1 MAEVTLDVVPQKV
14 RDFFNKG
21 FAALEHGRLEYAMD
35 MLSHCL
41 EEEPA
46 LLQARKFLRAAEI
59 QKYKKEKTTAIA
71 RILSLVSSF
80 PAFIP
85 AIIAVKSGKG
95 AKALAATDKLLR
107 NNPLERRYMK
117 LFADAAELAALP
129 EAAVQILEIAR
140 EHYPDDGPVLECLGR
155 HYQLARQNKKAIEC
169 FEKLC
174 EMNPNNPAA
183 IKAMKDAMA
192 LDSLE
197 GDGWAEASEEG
208 KSYRDLIKDTG
219 EATRLEQESKA
230 VKTNKDVDDLI
241 ADTIKKIEAEPDN
254 INYYRA
260 LARYYGQK
268 GEFDDA
274 VATLTKALKMAPG
287 DPELEQALS
296 DLKVGRF
303 NADIEALKADGREE
317 EALAKETERA
327 QFVFDSLQE
336 RVKRYPNDLNL
347 RYEFGVMLYEND
359 YVNEAIQ
366 QFQMSQRNPKLRAD
380 SLYHLAMCFKHK
392 EQYDLAFS
400 ELEKAASDLTRM
412 DKTKK
417 DICYA
422 LGELSELMGKRE
434 QAADYF
440 KQIYQ
445 VDIQYRDI
453 AEKIEQVYNKGS

>member
-1 MAEVTLDVVPQKV
+1 MAEVTLDAVSQNV

-21 FAALEHGRLEYAMD
+21 FAALEHGRLEYAID
-35 MLSHCL
+35 MLTHCL
-41 EEEPA
+41 EMEPG

-59 QKYKKEKTTAIA
+59 EKYKKEKTNSIA
-71 RILSLVSSF
+71 RMLSLASSI
-80 PAFIP
+80 PECIP
-85 AIIAVKSGKG
+85 ALIAVKSAKG
-95 AKALAATDKLLR
+95 EKALAATDKLLR
-107 NNPLERRYMK
+107 KNPLERRYMK

-140 EHYPDDGPVLECLGR
+140 EHYPDDGQVLECLGR
-155 HYQLARQNKKAIEC
+155 HYQLASQSKKAIAC

-174 EMNPNNPAA
+174 EMNPNDPKA
-183 IKAMKDAMA
+183 IKALKDAMA

-197 GDGWAEASEEG
+197 GDGWEGVSEEG
-208 KSYRDLIKDTG
+208 KSYRDLIKDTD
-219 EATRLEQESKA
+219 EATILEQEAKA
-230 VKTNKDVDDLI
+230 VKTTKDIDNLIVDTL
-241 ADTIKKIEAEPDN
+241 AKIEAEPDN

-260 LARYYGQK
+260 LSRYYGQK
-268 GEFDDA
+268 GDFDKA
-274 VATLTKALKMAPG
+274 VETMVEALEKAPG
-287 DPELEQALS
+287 DPELEQTQV
-296 DLKVGRF
+296 DLKTRRF
-303 NADIEALKADGREE
+303 DSEIKNLRNEGREE

-336 RVKRYPNDLNL
+336 RVERYPNDLNL
-347 RYEFGVMLYEND
+347 RHQFGVMLFEND
-359 YVNEAIQ
+359 YINEAIQ

-392 EQYDLAFS
+392 KQYDLAFA

-412 DKTKK
+412 DKAKK

-422 LGELSELMGKRE
+422 LGELSELMGKKK

-453 AEKIEQVYNKGS
+453 AEKIEQVYSKG